1 MTTGKKAKPV
11 KILLV
16 EDSPTDALLTQE
28 ALVATDIPNKLHLVT
43 DGVEALAFLRQEREY
58 HQQTRPDLIL
68 LDLNLPKKNGLEV
81 LQELKTDESL
91 RVIPVIILTTSKAE
105 QDIVKSYRFHANCYV
120 IKPVDF
126 EKFTEAV
133 DTIRNFWL
141 SLVALPPRESVSD
154 E

>member
-1 MTTGKKAKPV
+1 MTTEKTSRPV

-28 ALVATDIPNKLHLVT
+28 ALAATDIPNELFLVT

-58 HQQTRPDLIL
+58 RQQPRPDLVL

-81 LQELKTDESL
+81 LQELKTDENL
-91 RVIPVIILTTSKAE
+91 KAIPIIVLTTSKAE
-105 QDIVKSYRFHANCYV
+105 QDIVKSYHFHANCYV

-133 DTIRNFWL
+133 DGIRNFWL
-141 SLVALPPRESVSD
+141 SLVTLPPKESVSD